1 MLTPRCLCPASN
13 ASAMQAVHSFLVA
26 LNSANRDDAR
36 IVARVDQHGGCRWQ
50 HVRRVGLIVMRR
62 VQAR

>member
-1 MLTPRCLCPASN
+1 
-13 ASAMQAVHSFLVA
+13 MQAVHSFLVA

-36 IVARVDQHGGCRWQ
+36 IVARVNQHGECRWQ